1 MCANRSGARRHLP
14 ERCGGALTDYQNLAL
29 RVTRCK
35 LYRWVE
41 GMVADTACTNFTI
54 RLPDL
59 SHPAT
64 VGCLSSVLREAYP
77 TCVVT
82 DYGPGCAVVM
92 LDDLFLCE
100 SSLVE
105 ALIAA
110 LEAVESGVA
119 GYPPTCSTTLESGV
133 SEG

>member
-1 MCANRSGARRHLP
+1 M
-14 ERCGGALTDYQNLAL
+14 TDHRALAL

-64 VGCLSSVLREAYP
+64 VGCLWSVLREAYP
-77 TCVVT
+77 ACSVT
-82 DYGPGCAVVM
+82 DYGVGCATVT
-92 LDDLFLCE
+92 LGDLFLCE
-100 SSLVE
+100 SSMVE
-105 ALIAA
+105 ALITA

-119 GYPPTCSTTLESGV
+119 GVPPTCSETLGSGV

>member
-1 MCANRSGARRHLP
+1 M
-14 ERCGGALTDYQNLAL
+14 TDHRALAL

-64 VGCLSSVLREAYP
+64 VGCLWSVLREAYP

-92 LDDLFLCE
+92 LGDLFLCR
-100 SSLVE
+100 SNLVE
-105 ALIAA
+105 VVVAA
-110 LEAVESGVA
+110 LEAVESGGA
-119 GYPPTCSTTLESGV
+119 GVPPTCSETPGSGV

>member
-1 MCANRSGARRHLP
+1 M
-14 ERCGGALTDYQNLAL
+14 TDHRALAL

-41 GMVADTACTNFTI
+41 GMVADTTRTNYAV

-64 VGCLSSVLREAYP
+64 VGCLWSVLREAYP
-77 TCVVT
+77 ACIVT
-82 DYGPGCAVVM
+82 DYGVGCATVT
-92 LDDLFLCE
+92 LGDLFLCR

-105 ALIAA
+105 VVVAA

-119 GYPPTCSTTLESGV
+119 AVPPTSSPTLGSGV